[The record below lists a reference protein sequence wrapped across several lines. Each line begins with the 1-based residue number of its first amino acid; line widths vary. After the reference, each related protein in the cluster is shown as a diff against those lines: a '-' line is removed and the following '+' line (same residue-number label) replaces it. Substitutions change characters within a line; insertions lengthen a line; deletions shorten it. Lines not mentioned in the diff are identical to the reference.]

1 MTMRTIASI
10 LWRRLDQEG
19 HDCCSLSRTGDGW
32 SLKGQAAFLQGGAPC
47 GLSYEIDCDAGWLA
61 RAARVV
67 GLFGGDTLDYRFE
80 RLGDGGWALN
90 GKKQIQVAG
99 LVDLDLGFTPA
110 TNLLPIRR
118 LGLRPGIPT
127 PAPAAYLAFPELRL
141 ERLDQTYRRL
151 DGTRYAYAA
160 PAFDYDEVLEVA
172 PSGFVVDYPSLWT
185 TIALR

>member
-1 MTMRTIASI
+1 MTMPTIASI

-19 HDCCSLSRTGDGW
+19 HDCWSLSRAGDGW
-32 SLKGQAAFLQGGAPC
+32 SLKGQAAFLQEGAPC

-61 RAARVV
+61 RTARVA
-67 GLFGGDTLDYRFE
+67 GFFGDTLDYRFA
-80 RLGDGGWALN
+80 RLDDGGWALN
-90 GKKQIQVAG
+90 GKKQTHVAG

-118 LGLRPGIPT
+118 LGLRPGIAT
-127 PAPAAYLAFPELRL
+127 PAPAAYLAFPELKL

-151 DGTRYAYAA
+151 DDTRYAYAA
-160 PAFDYDEVLEVA
+160 PAFGYDEVLEVA
-172 PSGFVVDYPSLWT
+172 PSGFVVDYPGLWT